1 MCDILVQSSLE
12 ITPRYRRCQHVDLP
26 SQALITLPVVPQRI
40 RQLIASCF
48 LPCNDRRT
56 SCGRE
61 IIDGEYIYLESI
73 VNFLYSMYVSHTHI
87 CMYVCTIYAALFI
100 RLNTS
105 HFITLFVAKNN
116 GAHFCVLARKFINK
130 FNFSQNAQTLTH
142 TPNKNQSNNNL
153 FFLKISSASPDLRRF
168 SNFQFNRKIAK
179 KKNKKLTK

>member
-12 ITPRYRRCQHVDLP
+12 FTRRYRGCQYVDLLF
-26 SQALITLPVVPQRI
+26 QAFITLPVFPQRI
-40 RQLIASCF
+40 RQLIASCS
-48 LPCNDRRT
+48 LPCNGRRT

-73 VNFLYSMYVSHTHI
+73 VNFLYSMYVCLPHSHL
-87 CMYVCTIYAALFI
+87 YVCTIYAALFI

-116 GAHFCVLARKFINK
+116 GAHFCALARKFINK

-142 TPNKNQSNNNL
+142 TLNKNQSNNNL
-153 FFLKISSASPDLRRF
+153 FFSENKQRIARF
-168 SNFQFNRKIAK
+168 ETIFEFSIQQEK
-179 KKNKKLTK
+179 